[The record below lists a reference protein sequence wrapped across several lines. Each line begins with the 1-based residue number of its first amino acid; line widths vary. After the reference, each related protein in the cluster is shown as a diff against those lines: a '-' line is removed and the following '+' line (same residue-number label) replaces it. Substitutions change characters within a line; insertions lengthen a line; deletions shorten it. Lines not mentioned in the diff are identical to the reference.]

1 MVLLTDFLNGSEWKI
16 EEEDHVKFQMFK
28 NTGQLGIALL
38 EDCHI
43 LEFPVALPPELD
55 YNLPVVYKGINLDD
69 KDKDANQIH
78 EASATT
84 IFSGIMAQF
93 GIGPYEGK
101 FYLEGNKIWLRPEHH
116 GEEKYYCSNKVAPLG
131 AVANIGKKRKRK
143 KKRKKKH
150 TTGKRKKTHKSRR
163 KKRSRRK

>member
-78 EASATT
+78 EASA
-84 IFSGIMAQF
+84 
-93 GIGPYEGK
+93 
-101 FYLEGNKIWLRPEHH
+101 
-116 GEEKYYCSNKVAPLG
+116 
-131 AVANIGKKRKRK
+131 K
-143 KKRKKKH
+143 KKEKKKKEKEETH
-150 TTGKRKKTHKSRR
+150 DWKKKENTQKS
-163 KKRSRRK
+163 